1 MHNIQLAF
9 VCVIV
14 AAFQGG
20 LKETGKQYLH
30 GFGALFGSLLL
41 GNLVGACWWRPSHRR
56 SCIESLTD
64 GFLHII
70 KLSIVYSWS
79 SFHHRNDPKK
89 TFICCCCSVLDL
101 PSCSSESTMVR
112 KYLMAR
118 FESFILLLFPCIALL
133 VMFCIP

>member
-1 MHNIQLAF
+1 MDGSKIPNASVWMHNIQLAF
-9 VCVIV
+9 VCVII

-64 GFLHII
+64 GFLHIKNSQLFTPGVVFI
-70 KLSIVYSWS
+70 IEMIQRRPS
-79 SFHHRNDPKK
+79 SAAAARYW
-89 TFICCCCSVLDL
+89 ICHLVLL
-101 PSCSSESTMVR
+101 NQPW
-112 KYLMAR
+112 
-118 FESFILLLFPCIALL
+118 FESL
-133 VMFCIP
+133 